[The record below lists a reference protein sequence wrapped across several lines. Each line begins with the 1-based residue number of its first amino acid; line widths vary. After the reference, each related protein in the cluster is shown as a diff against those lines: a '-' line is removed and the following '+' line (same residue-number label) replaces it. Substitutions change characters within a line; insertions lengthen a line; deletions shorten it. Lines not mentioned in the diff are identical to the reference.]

1 MTGRRGAAV
10 ERVLA
15 ALREQGS
22 RVEQRGTDK
31 WMAQCPA
38 DGHDDRQ
45 ASLSVAQGDV
55 GAVVC
60 CQAGCDTKTAVLP
73 QLHLGFPDL
82 FDQPRKVRDQ
92 APRRVVAEYRYTDER
107 GELLFVK
114 VRYEPKGFTQKRPDG
129 SGGWIRNLGSTPRV
143 LYRLSEVLAAI
154 PEGKTVFLVEG
165 EKDADRLAGLGLAAT
180 CNFDG
185 AAKEGQRTKWRPEYG
200 DALRDADV
208 VIIADR
214 DAAGVAHARAAAAD
228 LDGKAKSV
236 TIVQAAVERERADVS
251 DHLDA
256 GHGLDELVPLAAD
269 PDRRELERQSAGVSA
284 DDGDDGEGRR
294 GPSQSAVL
302 AKLAEERYRLLGSE
316 DGRPYAVKRGGAN
329 IALLLRGKGALRAE
343 LAKVYADV
351 NGGRVPSASALADA
365 LTVLEGRAAAK
376 DTEPVYLRLAQH
388 DDCIVL
394 DLGTADGRCVVID
407 AEGWRREPRSP
418 VLFRRTKLTSPIPV
432 PVRDGNGLDK
442 LRDLLNA
449 EEKEFRLIVGW
460 LVAALIPGIP
470 HPILALRGEQGAA
483 KSSTAQMLV
492 EIIDPSPAPLR
503 SVPRDMKQWAV
514 AASASWAVALDNVSQ
529 IPGWLSDTLCK
540 AVTGDG
546 YVDRVLYSDDDVTVL
561 AFRRAVI
568 LTSIDPGAL
577 AGDLAERL
585 LIAELQP
592 ILDTKRRAE
601 AEVREAFAEGRAAIL
616 AGLLDLLA
624 DVLAK
629 LAGLSLDRMP
639 RMADFARI
647 LAAVDAVQG
656 WETLKDYLDAS
667 TDVAADVL
675 EGDAFARAVIKL
687 AEGAGQWTGTAT
699 ELLEAVATPEPAPKT
714 WPKDPTRAGGR
725 LKRAATALRAVGI
738 EVTEDRS
745 ADRNR
750 TRLYTI
756 TKQPDKT
763 PDDTYGGT
771 ASAASAASGM
781 PPDQP
786 ELADA
791 SADAAEPGGVAS
803 VRRLPV
809 ADAAD
814 AGADA
819 GQALASARDIRP
831 DLRESSAADA
841 ADAADA
847 AGRVSSFPSRG
858 GTSPRPDEWPEEL
871 PEDWGEWPA

>member
-1 MTGRRGAAV
+1 VSGSRGAAV
-10 ERVLA
+10 QRLRSALEDRGGRVDW
-15 ALREQGS
+15 RSDSG
-22 RVEQRGTDK
+22 
-31 WMAQCPA
+31 MAQCPA
-38 DGHDDRQ
+38 EGHDDRT
-45 ASLSVAQGDV
+45 ASLSVAQGDC
-55 GAVVC
+55 GAVVF
-60 CQAGCDTKTAVLP
+60 CQAGCDTGNAILP
-73 QLHLGFPDL
+73 ALGLAFPDL
-82 FDQPRKVRDQ
+82 FDNPPGKRK
-92 APRRVVAEYRYTDER
+92 APPLRVVAEYRYTDER

-114 VRYEPKGFTQKRPDG
+114 ERQQPKDFRVKRPDG
-129 SGGWIRNLGSTPRV
+129 RGGWAWRLGRDTRRV
-143 LYRLSEVLAAI
+143 LYQLPEVRAAVQD
-154 PEGKTVFLVEG
+154 GRTVYLVEG
-165 EKDADRLAGLGLAAT
+165 EKDVDRLRGLGHVAT

-185 AAKEGQRTKWRPEYG
+185 AAKEGQRVKWRSEYG
-200 DALRDADV
+200 DALRGADV

-214 DAAGVAHARAAAAD
+214 DDAGIAHAKAARAD
-228 LDGKAKSV
+228 LSTKAKSAV
-236 TIVQAAVERERADVS
+236 IMLAAVTADHADVS
-251 DHLDA
+251 DHLDT
-256 GHGLDELVPLAAD
+256 GHTLDELVPLAAETE
-269 PDRRELERQSAGVSA
+269 PASA
-284 DDGDDGEGRR
+284 DDSGDREAGR
-294 GPSQSAVL
+294 GPSQAAVL
-302 AKLAEERYRLLGSE
+302 AQLAEERYRLLGSE

-329 IALLLRGKGALRAE
+329 IALLLRGKGALRSE

-351 NGGRVPSASALADA
+351 SGGRVPSASALTDA

-376 DTEPVYLRLAQH
+376 DAEPVYLRLAHH
-388 DDCIVL
+388 DGCIVI
-394 DLGTADGRCVVID
+394 DLGTADGRCVVIS
-407 AEGWRREPRSP
+407 ANGWSREPRSP
-418 VLFRRTKLTSPIPV
+418 VLFRRTKLTSPIPE

-483 KSSTAQMLV
+483 KSSTAQMIV

-585 LIAELQP
+585 LVVELQP
-592 ILDTKRRAE
+592 ILDSKRRAE
-601 AEVREAFAEGRAAIL
+601 AEVRQVFADARPPIL
-616 AGLLDLLA
+616 AALLDLLGK
-624 DVLAK
+624 VLAE
-629 LAGLSLDRMP
+629 LPGLSLDRMP

-647 LAAVDAVQG
+647 LAAVDSVQQ
-656 WETLKDYLDAS
+656 WETLKDYLNAS

-675 EGDAFARAVIKL
+675 EGDAFARAVIRL
-687 AEGAGQWTGTAT
+687 AADRGKWTGTAT
-699 ELLEAVATPEPAPKT
+699 ELLGAVITPEPMPKT
-714 WPKDPTRAGGR
+714 WPKDPTRTGGQ
-725 LKRAATALRAVGI
+725 LKRVATALRAVGI

-750 TRLYTI
+750 TRMYTI
-756 TKQPDKT
+756 MKQPDEGPSET
-763 PDDTYGGT
+763 GGDT
-771 ASAASAASGM
+771 ASAASAASGTAS
-781 PPDQP
+781 DQQ

-791 SADAAEPGGVAS
+791 TALHSVRAS
-803 VRRLPV
+803 VRTSAT

-814 AGADA
+814 TAADT
-819 GQALASARDIRP
+819 GHPLASAPHMPP
-831 DLRESSAADA
+831 DLREWSAADA

-847 AGRVSSFPSRG
+847 GITTPISAAPCCGECG
-858 GTSPRPDEWPEEL
+858 A
-871 PEDWGEWPA
+871 PEDSVIHAACCLGADPAQDGAA